1 MSPKMA
7 KRIILNNSSTLRS
20 LNTDASANG
29 RLAEKRTNVNNAKGV
44 KRVAMRDDT
53 LSTRK
58 RLCNK
63 IIEPTPERLPIP
75 KEQYV
80 ENKRR

>member
-63 IIEPTPERLPIP
+63 INRANTGTTANPQGAIC
-75 KEQYV
+75 
-80 ENKRR
+80 

>member
-1 MSPKMA
+1 MA

-20 LNTDASANG
+20 SNTDASANG
-29 RLAEKRTNVNNAKGV
+29 RLAKKTNVNNAKGV

-53 LSTRK
+53 LSTTK

-63 IIEPTPERLPIP
+63 INRANTGTPANPQEAIC
-75 KEQYV
+75 
-80 ENKRR
+80 